1 LGIKVLW
8 IYVSLFAVGAILI
21 VAGNKARKVDAEG
34 RRQMWIKYFTYLVI
48 TGSVLGS
55 AFLHPLVFSLLA
67 ACVLAVCVY
76 EFLLVMQGMVR
87 VGTALGTVVALSAV
101 RGERLFLFAMAF
113 SVVLLLLIPLFRRDF
128 KSSLSSVVP
137 TLMGIA
143 YVSFLGAH
151 IILLGGEENFFG
163 HITFFYMLVLVNDA
177 MALLWGRL
185 LGKRKMWPVLS
196 PNKTYGGSVGALVW
210 TLLIGYLMR
219 FTEPQWGLLPV
230 LVASLLIAVF
240 GQLGDVVASA
250 FKRAAG
256 VKDFGDRLP
265 TFGGMLDRF
274 DAFVFTAPVYYYFVI
289 FTSACP

>member
-1 LGIKVLW
+1 MGIKVLW
-8 IYVSLFAVGAILI
+8 IYVSLFVVGAILI
-21 VAGNKARKVDAEG
+21 VAGNTARKVDAEG

-67 ACVLAVCVY
+67 AFVLAVCVY

-87 VGTALGTVVALSAV
+87 VGTALGAAVALSAV

-137 TLMGIA
+137 TLTGIA
-143 YVSFLGAH
+143 YVGFLGGH

-185 LGKRKMWPVLS
+185 LGKRKLWPVLS
-196 PNKTYGGSVGALVW
+196 PNKTYGGSLGALVW

-230 LVASLLIAVF
+230 LFASLLIAVF

-250 FKRAAG
+250 FKRSAG

-289 FTSACP
+289 FSSSYL